1 MQGRSKPNPSH
12 LAWIFIRKLNLCW
25 DPRFPSRSCWILSPQ
40 SKHGK
45 FGLSN
50 KNPPTCF
57 NLAPQC
63 FSQWLNNTEKWLA
76 GHTLG
81 HCGANFKALSASRS
95 AWQGN
100 HKRNCALR
108 DEWNVAN
115 HHHHRESMWPM
126 RPMCGIVWPLPEV
139 QLDLS
144 DVHMEDIW
152 RSLIHICIIFVGT
165 WWRDW
170 PSQRSTCVLIF
181 PGTSSS
187 PKFWKI
193 QTSQCWA
200 ASTLRRIAN

>member
-1 MQGRSKPNPSH
+1 MESLGYPRKPP
-12 LAWIFIRKLNLCW
+12 
-25 DPRFPSRSCWILSPQ
+25 
-40 SKHGK
+40 
-45 FGLSN
+45 
-50 KNPPTCF
+50 

-63 FSQWLNNTEKWLA
+63 FSQWGNNTEKWLA

-108 DEWNVAN
+108 DQWNVTN

-126 RPMCGIVWPLPEV
+126 RPMCGIVWPTALATLAYGGYMEV
-139 QLDLS
+139 SHLYLHHFCRDVTDL
-144 DVHMEDIW
+144 
-152 RSLIHICIIFVGT
+152 L
-165 WWRDW
+165 
-170 PSQRSTCVLIF
+170 CVLIF

-187 PKFWKI
+187 AKFWKI

-200 ASTLRRIAN
+200 ASTLHRIAN

>member
-1 MQGRSKPNPSH
+1 MQRRSKPNPSRS
-12 LAWIFIRKLNLCW
+12 AWIFIRKLSLCW
-25 DPRFPSRSCWILSPQ
+25 DSRFPSRSCWILSPVHLPKHPNQ

-50 KNPPTCF
+50 KNPPTWF

-100 HKRNCALR
+100 HKRNFALR
-108 DEWNVAN
+108 DQWKVTN

-126 RPMCGIVWPLPEV
+126 CGIVWPTGLVGRAYGGYMEV
-139 QLDLS
+139 SHPYLHNFCR
-144 DVHMEDIW
+144 DV
-152 RSLIHICIIFVGT
+152 VT
-165 WWRDW
+165 WLTF
-170 PSQRSTCVLIF
+170 SEEH
-181 PGTSSS
+181 
-187 PKFWKI
+187 
-193 QTSQCWA
+193 
-200 ASTLRRIAN
+200 LRFNFSRH